1 MRRLWRRCPIVF
13 SSMDEA
19 QKRKL
24 IDDAVKASEKA
35 ASARATADSL
45 SAARRAAI
53 KSAMDAGVP
62 RQELADALNVRRET
76 LYEIAKY

>member
-1 MRRLWRRCPIVF
+1 MF
-13 SSMDEA
+13 GAMDEA

-24 IDDAVKASEKA
+24 IDAAVKASEKA

-53 KSAMDAGVP
+53 KAAMDAGVP

-76 LYEIAKY
+76 LYEIAKYKN